1 MLRPYKNSHF
11 VFMRPPVPY
20 WFRRLNI
27 PLCCPKQTFSGFVP
41 PEASST
47 KIVPAGL
54 LSSTWI
60 ALLSSCSASGVVRR
74 HNFAFGSKIIL
85 LNWHLEGKKKKTT
98 TIPLSFVKSIHW
110 SLRLWVKTH
119 LWALLMA
126 LGVIDTTTNTTLLLD
141 PRQFCWI
148 GTWREKKSH
157 FEMLIQSTEAWG

>member
-85 LNWHLEGKKKKTT
+85 LNWHLEGKKKT
-98 TIPLSFVKSIHW
+98 
-110 SLRLWVKTH
+110 
-119 LWALLMA
+119 
-126 LGVIDTTTNTTLLLD
+126 
-141 PRQFCWI
+141 
-148 GTWREKKSH
+148 KKQQSH
-157 FEMLIQSTEAWG
+157 FHLLSQYIEAWGSEWKHISEHCWWLLESLIQQQTQLCFWIQDNSAELALGEKKNPILKC

>member
-85 LNWHLEGKKKKTT
+85 LNWHLERKK
-98 TIPLSFVKSIHW
+98 IPFWNVNSIYW
-110 SLRLWVKTH
+110 SLRLRENTFLSTADGSWSHRYKAHICRRSGYCQTLNISSLDIFQKTS
-119 LWALLMA
+119 AL
-126 LGVIDTTTNTTLLLD
+126 
-141 PRQFCWI
+141 
-148 GTWREKKSH
+148 SH
-157 FEMLIQSTEAWG
+157 CSLQWPFTIQ